1 MSWKGVPK
9 KENYFPL
16 FAEDWNLLVD
26 AVDELYYMLQ
36 TLPAGAAGLLVGGYL
51 YGDLLPAVDSAYS
64 LGSPDLQFLNVYAR
78 NVFADGKPVLKDGDP
93 VYVAD
98 LLPQAQD
105 TLKSVIAGTPVSA
118 YVSDLLPQAQNTL
131 KNVLINSVL
140 ARDLWETVPLL
151 IQFDAGDGVLQ
162 VYAPPVAYRT
172 MVRGWYAVSTATGG
186 LAQLRGAVSLTPVAL
201 IPLSVPSVSVPN
213 IFLRLYYDEPLLLYY
228 SGATLGSYLQVLLN
242 VLMEW
247 TGVSLLDP
255 SCISPLDPLWTP
267 PDGWTYL
274 YRFASADEVGQ
285 AFNFPSGYEVVEN
298 GVLGWN
304 PPSGETGGVE
314 RSYGDRS
321 WKKVAVCLKVKVS
334 SVAADYSDVIYFN
347 PNIAPDSGVSV
358 EFNVVAGRTSL
369 DIMGYEFTPPDDWI
383 VIVVENYPE
392 QPAYLRIYDR
402 NKNLL
407 FQLQLTKFATSVTAE
422 EMWFEVHNNTS
433 YGTWD
438 IQIDWIALKY

>member
-1 MSWKGVPK
+1 VPK

-26 AVDELYYMLQ
+26 AVDELYSALQ
-36 TLPAGAAGLLVGGYL
+36 AMPTALVGGYL

-98 LLPQAQD
+98 LLPQAQE
-105 TLKSVIAGTPVSA
+105 TLK
-118 YVSDLLPQAQNTL
+118 D
-131 KNVLINSVL
+131 VLINSVL

-151 IQFDAGDGVLQ
+151 IRFDVGDGVLQ

-172 MVRGWYAVSTATGG
+172 VARGWYAVSTGTGG
-186 LAQLRGAVSLTPVAL
+186 LAQLRGAVSLTPIAL
-201 IPLSVPSVSVPN
+201 IPLSVPSVSVPD

-228 SGATLGSYLQVLLN
+228 SSATLGSYLQVLLN
-242 VLMEW
+242 VLTEW

-255 SCISPLDPLWTP
+255 SCISPLDPTWTP

-304 PPSGETGGVE
+304 PPSGETGGVA

-321 WKKVAVCLKVKVS
+321 WRKVAVCLKVKVS

-383 VIVVENYPE
+383 VIVVENYPG